1 MCDIRKC
8 ASKKIIIKNKMNA
21 KEARRKAE
29 LKDLD
34 KIFSVSRVNPRI
46 DAEILRFDKLLE
58 EEVEK
63 GNFSMEFIFD
73 LDKFGNKFHSDIL
86 YSFLRRLEP
95 RKFRIDWIPP
105 ICRGTIMVHWAR
117 IYKPKDNW
125 Q

>member
-1 MCDIRKC
+1 
-8 ASKKIIIKNKMNA
+8 MNA

-73 LDKFGNKFHSDIL
+73 LDEFGNKFHSDIL

-95 RKFRIDWIPP
+95 RKFRIESRPP
-105 ICRGTIMVHWAR
+105 ICRGTIMVHWSIIHPIR
-117 IYKPKDNW
+117 GISGDW
-125 Q
+125 